1 MRRLRPKTSTLQL
14 GKQGPRR
21 PGLPVS
27 IDADEDQLAFSEAFD
42 FEPRL
47 RLAAAVGGISE
58 LGDNAFKLVLGAG
71 FEECGTVARELL
83 AECSTLC
90 VGFDQ
95 FPELEN
101 QWRSCLL
108 SADRKAS
115 KSEAPRAS

>member
-58 LGDNAFKLVLGAG
+58 LGDNAFKL
-71 FEECGTVARELL
+71 

-95 FPELEN
+95 FPEL
-101 QWRSCLL
+101 
-108 SADRKAS
+108 
-115 KSEAPRAS
+115 APALEQRLVAAVKTSGAPAC